1 MTIRLIASD
10 LDGTLLPS
18 TKRISARTTAALR
31 AAQAQ
36 GIAVVFATGRSHF
49 SALNV
54 VGDLRQVDWLVC
66 SNGATVYD
74 PKTERIVRRQI
85 LEDDLVADVHRSI
98 VTRFPTATFGWELT
112 DTFLWDHNWGT
123 LDCWIDEYKLTGKHP
138 RTGPVPSDVT
148 KVLVGVPGLP
158 TAELAQFIGANV
170 PAPVH
175 ASSSGVPFVEV
186 TAATAH
192 KGAALADLAADLGI
206 SACEAVAF
214 GDNNNDES
222 MLAWAGHA
230 VAMPHAMEQVQ
241 ALADEIAE
249 SNEVD
254 GVARLVERVVREQC

>member
-1 MTIRLIASD
+1 MASD
-10 LDGTLLPS
+10 LDGTLLSS
-18 TKRISARTTAALR
+18 TKHISARTTAALR

-36 GIAVVFATGRSHF
+36 DIVVVFATGRSHF

-54 VGDLRQVDWLVC
+54 IGDIQQVDWVVC
-66 SNGATVYD
+66 SNGATIYD
-74 PKTERIVRRQI
+74 PRSERIVRRQI
-85 LEDDLVADVHRSI
+85 LEDDLVAHVHRSI
-98 VTRFPTATFGWELT
+98 VAKFPTATFGWELA

-138 RTGPVPSDVT
+138 RTGAIPVDVT
-148 KVLVGVPGLP
+148 KMLVGVPGLP
-158 TAELAQFIGANV
+158 TAELAQFISANA

-186 TAATAH
+186 TAETAH
-192 KGAALADLAADLGI
+192 KGAALADLAANLGI
-206 SACEAVAF
+206 SASEAVVF

-222 MLAWAGHA
+222 MLAWAGYA

-254 GVARLVERVVREQC
+254 GVARVVERILREQC